1 MAIAKVII
9 SNRQKEIKIPTGIRM
24 LIRRC
29 CQAVLQTEGFP
40 EEAEVSVSFI
50 SNEEI
55 KNLNRDFRNVDSVT
69 DVLSFPLGEN
79 GVYDRNPESGV
90 LLLGDIVIS
99 MQKAEQQA
107 ELYGHSLQREVAYLT
122 VHSMLHLLGYDHV
135 NGGLEQVRMREREET
150 VLAKL
155 GLTRDASYVSEV

>member
-9 SNRQKEIKIPTGIRM
+9 SNRQKEIKIPAGVRLLM
-24 LIRRC
+24 RRC
-29 CQAVLQTEGFP
+29 CQAVLQEEGFP
-40 EEAEVSVSFI
+40 EPAEICISFI

-55 KNLNRDFRNVDSVT
+55 KKLNHEFRGVDAIT

-79 GVYDRNPESGV
+79 GVYDRNPDTGA
-90 LLLGDIVIS
+90 LQLGDIAIS

-107 ELYGHSLQREVAYLT
+107 EQYGHTLQREVAYLT
-122 VHSMLHLLGYDHV
+122 VHSTLHLLGYDHV
-135 NGGLEQVRMREREET
+135 NGGMEQVRMREREEA

-155 GLTRDASYVSEV
+155 GLERSASYV

>member
-9 SNRQKEIKIPTGIRM
+9 SNRQKEIKIPAGVRLLM
-24 LIRRC
+24 RRC

-40 EEAEVSVSFI
+40 EPVEICISFI

-55 KNLNRDFRNVDSVT
+55 KKLNREFRGVDAVT

-79 GVYDRNPESGV
+79 GVYDRNPDTGA
-90 LLLGDIVIS
+90 LQLGDIAIS

-107 ELYGHSLQREVAYLT
+107 EQYGHTLQREVAYLT
-122 VHSMLHLLGYDHV
+122 VHSTLHLLGYDHEDDPQGEAV
-135 NGGLEQVRMREREET
+135 MVELQERILNSLNIKRPE
-150 VLAKL
+150 
-155 GLTRDASYVSEV
+155 